1 MLLGPKGE
9 LDPCKKFYFS
19 SLNFPLLLSPL
30 SLLHQ
35 MAKSIRSKS
44 MRKARAILHAQV
56 FKPVEDARTA
66 RLSAKL
72 HAIPASQS
80 VPTTSTTETGD
91 VMMVD
96 TASYKAKT
104 KKLSIA
110 AQITQKIPRPGKN
123 SKKNRRQAKDSL
135 NDFNIYGLSSKE
147 IRF

>member
-1 MLLGPKGE
+1 
-9 LDPCKKFYFS
+9 
-19 SLNFPLLLSPL
+19 
-30 SLLHQ
+30 

-72 HAIPASQS
+72 HAIPASQT
-80 VPTTSTTETGD
+80 VPMTSTSTETGD

-96 TASYKAKT
+96 SGSYKAKT
-104 KKLSIA
+104 KKLSIIS
-110 AQITQKIPRPGKN
+110 QITQKVPRV
-123 SKKNRRQAKDSL
+123 SKKNRRQAKNEL
-135 NDFNIYGLSSKE
+135 KDFNIYGLSEKE

>member
-1 MLLGPKGE
+1 
-9 LDPCKKFYFS
+9 
-19 SLNFPLLLSPL
+19 
-30 SLLHQ
+30 

-72 HAIPASQS
+72 HAIPASQAI
-80 VPTTSTTETGD
+80 PMTSTSTETGD

-96 TASYKAKT
+96 SGSYKAKT
-104 KKLSIA
+104 KKLSIIS
-110 AQITQKIPRPGKN
+110 QITQKVPRT
-123 SKKNRRQAKDSL
+123 KKNRRQAKSEL
-135 NDFNIYGLSSKE
+135 KDFNIYGLSEKE